1 MYEPTSLAKLSKKG
15 AEMHDASLL
24 LKVSPRGGERRPSH
38 HYREIP
44 ADTIPENTNAHE
56 SSSEEEEKKEEP
68 EAAQA
73 NPPASELWPVFV
85 SHNVHISFP
94 STSHK

>member
-1 MYEPTSLAKLSKKG
+1 MLTMYEPTSLAKLSKKG

-24 LKVSPRGGERRPSH
+24 KVSPRGGVQGSSASTVSERRPSH

-56 SSSEEEEKKEEP
+56 SSSEEEEEKKEEP

-73 NPPASELWPVFV
+73 NLPAS
-85 SHNVHISFP
+85 
-94 STSHK
+94 